1 MFYRP
6 HKTILC
12 DICDDNDCGE
22 GCYKEEETGS
32 SESPLG
38 SMGITITATSLYVM
52 ILLGVVCHYL
62 RKVS

>member
-22 GCYKEEETGS
+22 GCYKDEDTAN
-32 SESPLG
+32 SESP
-38 SMGITITATSLYVM
+38 INPNTTI
-52 ILLGVVCHYL
+52 YL
-62 RKVS
+62 HI